1 MEEVKSP
8 NNEVSEKISEII
20 RGMGVDFFM
29 NGKSLLIIDSY
40 ESKGKLYKA
49 VVNAVGHLTIDPL
62 LKKSIMDSFKRNTF
76 FSSDSDILN
85 LFIGKDLKKGNTFL
99 LNGLLKNCRS
109 DKENTNNNNMKKIKF
124 DKVIMNPPYDIG
136 GKIWDEIRKVSENIV
151 CLMPLAQY
159 KANERYKYIN
169 YFEVVNNTL
178 FDAVITDN
186 LCITI
191 STFIKNDKT
200 YEDFLLKSF
209 NQNYKIFYEENG
221 KRYRGLE
228 PKVGFKVKYSSL
240 NIDLDFVESHRSC
253 SSHAGNGFG
262 SNSAGYKWNHYKV
275 DTSLSKVSSLPKD
288 SFSGCF
294 TIRFKNKVEKSNFST
309 WWYSNRKGKGLASKT
324 LMGTNLDN
332 VVGTCKYA
340 IPQIDWEKISDH
352 PLWKEGKYDE
362 AVLDTMGLKWEGE
375 RIVEI

>member
-1 MEEVKSP
+1 M
-8 NNEVSEKISEII
+8 
-20 RGMGVDFFM
+20 
-29 NGKSLLIIDSY
+29 
-40 ESKGKLYKA
+40 
-49 VVNAVGHLTIDPL
+49 
-62 LKKSIMDSFKRNTF
+62 
-76 FSSDSDILN
+76 
-85 LFIGKDLKKGNTFL
+85 
-99 LNGLLKNCRS
+99 
-109 DKENTNNNNMKKIKF
+109 KF

-136 GKIWDEIRKVSENIV
+136 GKIRDEVRKVSEDVV
-151 CLMPLAQY
+151 CRMPLAQY
-159 KANERYKYIN
+159 KTNERYKYIN

-191 STFIKNDKT
+191 STLIKNDKT

-294 TIRFKNKVEKSNFST
+294 TIRFKNRVEKSNFST

-352 PLWKEGKYDE
+352 PLWKEDKYDE

-375 RIVEI
+375 RIIEVR

>member
-20 RGMGVDFFM
+20 RDMGIEFFM
-29 NGKSLLIIDSY
+29 NEKSLLIIDSY
-40 ESKGKLYKA
+40 ESKGKLYKT
-49 VVNAVGHLTIDPL
+49 VVNAVEHLTIDPL
-62 LKKSIMDSFKRNTF
+62 LKKSIMDSFKRNTL

-99 LNGLLKNCRS
+99 LNELFENCKS
-109 DKENTNNNNMKKIKF
+109 DKENTNNNMKKIKF

-191 STFIKNDKT
+191 STLIKNDKT

-362 AVLDTMGLKWEGE
+362 AVLDKMGLKLEGE